1 MNKKQIYIK
10 NEQGQALLF
19 VVVALTVAMA
29 IGMSVS
35 TRTISSVRRSTST
48 DTSSRVYSAAEGGI
62 EWFLNQPSTV
72 LNALSDGNTNG
83 GSECPSGTQ
92 PHETNGAACVIN
104 YSSATGDN
112 VRSRAIVTIAPFTY
126 NSPTGSPNHYWF
138 YVNTGEV
145 KEVALG
151 GSYNGNMRVCW
162 SSQDSAI
169 TPDIYYSY
177 YNNNNGIIRKSILK
191 NQSRPNVNVSE
202 TNPVTLTTTA
212 SGTSYPTLDFTDCAV
227 INISNNSVMGIR
239 FKAMYAP
246 AKVGVFEMD
255 DTLPVQGYTISSIG
269 ELFENE
275 LIRTVKKLRVYRSFQ
290 YLPAV
295 FDYAIYSD
303 TNLAITP

>member
-1 MNKKQIYIK
+1 MNKKQMYLK

-62 EWFLNQPSTV
+62 EWFLNQPTTV
-72 LNALSDGNTNG
+72 LNALSDGNTNSG
-83 GSECPSGTQ
+83 AECPSGTQ
-92 PHETNGAACVIN
+92 PHETNGAACVIT

-112 VRSRAIVTIAPFTY
+112 VTSRAIVTVAPFTY

-138 YVNTGEV
+138 YVNSGEV
-145 KEVALG
+145 KEVALAG
-151 GSYNGNMRVCW
+151 TYNGNMRVCW
-162 SSQDSAI
+162 SSQDSNI
-169 TPDIYYSY
+169 TPDLYYSY
-177 YNNNNGIIRKSILK
+177 YSDSGIIRKAIIK

-202 TNPVTLTTTA
+202 TNPVTLTATA
-212 SGTSYPTLDFTDCAV
+212 TGSPYPTLDFTECSLV
-227 INISNNSVMGIR
+227 NIPNGVRGIR

-246 AKVGVFEMD
+246 AKVGVFEVD
-255 DTLPVQGYTISSIG
+255 DTLPVQGYTINSIG

-275 LIRTVKKLRVYRSFQ
+275 IIRTVKRLRVFRSFQ
-290 YLPAV
+290 YMPAA

-303 TNLAITP
+303 TNLGITP